1 MSSTATAT
9 ACRKSSE
16 RLKKIKRAG
25 MDEYVF
31 VGFDLDMAEFTNV
44 PIKNELLVQNPEDMQ
59 DRQRH

>member
-16 RLKKIKRAG
+16 RLKKRAG

-31 VGFDLDMAEFTNV
+31 VAFDLDMAEFTNV

>member
-1 MSSTATAT
+1 
-9 ACRKSSE
+9 
-16 RLKKIKRAG
+16 

-44 PIKNELLVQNPEDMQ
+44 PIKNELLVLNPEDMQ